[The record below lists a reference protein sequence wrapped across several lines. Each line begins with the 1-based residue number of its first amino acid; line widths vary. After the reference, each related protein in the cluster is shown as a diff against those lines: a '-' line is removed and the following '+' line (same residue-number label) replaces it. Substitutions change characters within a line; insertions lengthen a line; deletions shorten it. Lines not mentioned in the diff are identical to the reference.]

1 MPLFRI
7 DPNQR
12 AVQIRVQ
19 PFSTERAL
27 QRLIENNLETL
38 LGVRFIATEFP
49 TGNQHHGRIDTLGMD
64 QDGTPVII
72 EYKKT
77 SNENI
82 ITQGLFYLDW
92 LVDHRGDFT
101 LAAQNKLGNGV
112 VINWQRPRLI
122 LIAEEFNKYDL
133 YAVNR
138 IGDNIELWTY
148 RFYQEDLLYLERI
161 SAVPLTTREP
171 VVLPAPQQDVSPP
184 PEYTVD
190 MHLQGKPQAIVDLF
204 KALQKRIFSL
214 SDEITE
220 RPLRRYITYK
230 HGRNF
235 AEVWIQQA
243 ALKIWLDIK
252 PAELND
258 PLGLARDVSQI
269 GHWGTGEVEVTLRSF
284 EQLEAVM
291 KLIEQAYRQTI

>member
-19 PFSTERAL
+19 HLPTERAL

-38 LGVRFIATEFP
+38 LGVRFIASEFS
-49 TGNQHHGRIDTLGMD
+49 TGNQHHGRIDTLGID

-77 SNENI
+77 SNESI
-82 ITQGLFYLDW
+82 IAQGLFYLDW
-92 LVDHRGDFT
+92 LVDHKGDFT
-101 LAAQNKLGNGV
+101 LAAQNRLGKDIE
-112 VINWQRPRLI
+112 INWQKPRLI
-122 LIAEEFNKYDL
+122 LIAEEFNRYDL

-148 RFYQEDLLYLERI
+148 RFYQEGLLYLERI
-161 SAVPLTTREP
+161 SAAPLTTREP
-171 VVLPAPQQDVSPP
+171 VVLPAPQPEEPPP

-204 KALQKRIFSL
+204 KALQERIFSL

-243 ALKIWLDIK
+243 ALKIWLDID

-258 PLGLARDVSQI
+258 PLGLARDVRHV
-269 GHWGTGEVEVTLRSF
+269 GHWGTGDVEVNLRTP

-291 KLIEQAYRQTI
+291 NLIEQAYRQTI